1 MGALPEHESPVGAQR
16 RSPEMAP
23 PLRAV
28 PRREQSPPET
38 GGAGPRSA
46 PPPPEAPVAE
56 PVAPDADQTGQQA
69 PDRGQQAA
77 SSGECPEEGGGL
89 DLDRIAALRAWAG
102 EHLLPPDVW
111 NAPAP
116 PLKQLW
122 AQTLAARH
130 LPSAP
135 VVQVAERVRVA
146 ISLPLVGGLCLL
158 AWCLTSAARTAAAL
172 VVAGA
177 LWVLVSTL
185 VAAAAELF

>member
-46 PPPPEAPVAE
+46 PPLPEAPVAE

-69 PDRGQQAA
+69 A
-77 SSGECPEEGGGL
+77 SSGEALEEGGGL

-102 EHLLPPDVW
+102 EHLRPPDVW

-116 PLKQLW
+116 PLRQLW

-158 AWCLTSAARTAAAL
+158 AWCLTSAARTAALL

-185 VAAAAELF
+185 VAAVAELF